1 MFFQIR
7 FGQHTDLIVVFGK
20 QHSGH
25 GCFPENRAHSKSPI
39 RVKVPRSGRKICRRS
54 ALTTNIGSIASI
66 LENNSTLFGSSIRRI
81 LVNRGG
87 DLGKYGNRHSG
98 GFLMQLSSAIR
109 AALIALTV
117 AGAGLATAYA
127 DSGSI
132 RFNVI
137 KAGFVVG
144 GSGGSGALLFHGR
157 SYPLAIGGVSYG
169 FTFGAS
175 ATDFVGTVSNIRS
188 PSDVNGVYAA
198 AGAGAAVGPG
208 AGGIVLTN
216 QNGAVLTLAGRQ
228 TGLIVAA
235 DLNGLVITLR

>member
-1 MFFQIR
+1 
-7 FGQHTDLIVVFGK
+7 
-20 QHSGH
+20 
-25 GCFPENRAHSKSPI
+25 
-39 RVKVPRSGRKICRRS
+39 
-54 ALTTNIGSIASI
+54 
-66 LENNSTLFGSSIRRI
+66 
-81 LVNRGG
+81 
-87 DLGKYGNRHSG
+87 
-98 GFLMQLSSAIR
+98 MQLLSAIR

-117 AGAGLATAYA
+117 IGAGLTATYA
-127 DSGSI
+127 DSGGI

-144 GSGGSGALLFHGR
+144 GSGGSGTLVFHGR
-157 SYPLAIGGVSYG
+157 RYPLSIGGVSYG

-175 ATDFVGTVSNIRS
+175 ATDFVGTVSNIRA

-228 TGLIVAA
+228 AGLIVAA
-235 DLNGLVITLR
+235 DLNGLLITLR

>member
-1 MFFQIR
+1 M
-7 FGQHTDLIVVFGK
+7 K
-20 QHSGH
+20 
-25 GCFPENRAHSKSPI
+25 
-39 RVKVPRSGRKICRRS
+39 
-54 ALTTNIGSIASI
+54 
-66 LENNSTLFGSSIRRI
+66 
-81 LVNRGG
+81 
-87 DLGKYGNRHSG
+87 
-98 GFLMQLSSAIR
+98 LSYAIR
-109 AALIALTV
+109 AALIALT
-117 AGAGLATAYA
+117 AMGAGLIAAYA
-127 DSGSI
+127 DGGSI

-144 GSGGSGALLFHGR
+144 GSGGSGTLVFHGR

-175 ATDFVGTVSNIRS
+175 STDFTGVVSNIRT

-198 AGAGAAVGPG
+198 AGAGVAVGPG

-228 TGLIVAA
+228 VGLIVAA

>member
-1 MFFQIR
+1 
-7 FGQHTDLIVVFGK
+7 
-20 QHSGH
+20 
-25 GCFPENRAHSKSPI
+25 
-39 RVKVPRSGRKICRRS
+39 
-54 ALTTNIGSIASI
+54 
-66 LENNSTLFGSSIRRI
+66 
-81 LVNRGG
+81 
-87 DLGKYGNRHSG
+87 
-98 GFLMQLSSAIR
+98 MQLSSAIR

-117 AGAGLATAYA
+117 TGAGLTATYA

-144 GSGGSGALLFHGR
+144 GSGGSG
-157 SYPLAIGGVSYG
+157 YPLAIGGVSYG

-175 ATDFVGTVSNIRS
+175 STDFVGTVTNIRR
-188 PSDVNGVYAA
+188 PSDVNGVYGA
-198 AGAGAAVGPG
+198 AGAGVAVGPG

-228 TGLIVAA
+228 AGLIVAA